1 MARRQPV
8 ALIALLCAAFVA
20 VGGGVATLGPSLPG
34 LAEVVGR
41 PLPDL
46 GALLSALF
54 AGMLVGQ
61 VTAGVLVDRY
71 GVRPTLLVSFV
82 AYVAGILAIPFTT
95 AFAPLLGAGLVMGL
109 GYGMAAISVN
119 SLAATLVPTRPGFV
133 LNLCN
138 VWYAGGSVVGPLLA
152 SVVLER
158 DGRAADVL
166 LLAGALLL
174 GLVPIAWALVPHPP
188 ARARH
193 APGAGTPSA
202 GRPPAARW
210 RPSPDL
216 IVIGLLVLLYA
227 GVEAGFGGWVASYVQ
242 RTIDVS
248 AARAAL
254 LTSLFWLAYLVGR
267 MVATVAT
274 LKVSPGSVLAATV
287 GLVTIGGVV
296 LGVGHGDQPL
306 TVLAI
311 AMLGAGVGPLYPA
324 MFALVTSRVAER
336 PATAVSMAS
345 AIGSVGAVTLP
356 WIMGRLLPVADGLVV
371 AWLPATYGVGM
382 LAALWLSQRLYRR
395 GQSRLNATR
404 RG

>member
-1 MARRQPV
+1 MASRQPV

-20 VGGGVATLGPSLPG
+20 VGGGVATLGPALPG

-82 AYVAGILAIPFTT
+82 AYAAGILAIPFAT
-95 AFAPLLGAGLVMGL
+95 AIAPLLGAGLVMGV

-152 SVVLER
+152 SVALDR
-158 DGRAADVL
+158 GGRAADVL
-166 LLAGALLL
+166 LVAGGLLL
-174 GLVPIAWALVPHPP
+174 GLVPVAWGLVPPP
-188 ARARH
+188 SASARH
-193 APGAGTPSA
+193 PRAAGAPSVAP
-202 GRPPAARW
+202 W
-210 RPSPDL
+210 RPSPAL
-216 IVIGLLVLLYA
+216 LVIGLLVLLYA

-242 RTIDVS
+242 QTIDVS

-254 LTSLFWLAYLVGR
+254 LTSLFWLSYLVAR

-274 LKVSPGSVLAATV
+274 LKVSPGYVLAATV
-287 GLVTIGGVV
+287 GLVTVGGFV
-296 LGVGHGDQPL
+296 LGVGHGDQAL

-311 AMLGAGVGPLYPA
+311 ALLGAGVGPLYPA

-336 PATAVSMAS
+336 PATAVSMTS

-356 WIMGRLLPVADGLVV
+356 WIMGRLLPLSDGLVV

-382 LAALWLSQRLYRR
+382 LGALWLSQRLYRR
-395 GQSRLNATR
+395 EQSRPAATL

>member
-1 MARRQPV
+1 M

-34 LAEVVGR
+34 LAAVVGR

-61 VTAGVLVDRY
+61 VAAGVLVDRY

-82 AYVAGILAIPFTT
+82 AYGVGILAIPFAT
-95 AFAPLLGAGLVMGL
+95 ALAPLLGAGLVMGL

-138 VWYAGGSVVGPLLA
+138 VWYACGSVVGPLLA

-158 DGRAADVL
+158 GGRAADVL
-166 LLAGALLL
+166 LVAGGLLL
-174 GLVPIAWALVPHPP
+174 GLLPVAWGLVPPP
-188 ARARH
+188 STSARH
-193 APGAGTPSA
+193 PRAGGVPSA
-202 GRPPAARW
+202 APW
-210 RPSPDL
+210 RPSPAL

-242 RTIDVS
+242 QTIDVS

-254 LTSLFWLAYLVGR
+254 LTSLFWLSYLVGR

-274 LKVSPGSVLAATV
+274 LKVSPGYVLAATV
-287 GLVTIGGVV
+287 GLVTVGGFV
-296 LGVGHGDQPL
+296 LGVGHGDQAL

-311 AMLGAGVGPLYPA
+311 ALLGAGVGPLYPA
-324 MFALVTSRVAER
+324 MFALVTARFAER
-336 PATAVSMAS
+336 PATAVSITS

-356 WIMGRLLPVADGLVV
+356 WIMGRLLPLADGLVV
-371 AWLPATYGVGM
+371 AWLPAIYGVGM

-395 GQSRLNATR
+395 EQPRMDAAL